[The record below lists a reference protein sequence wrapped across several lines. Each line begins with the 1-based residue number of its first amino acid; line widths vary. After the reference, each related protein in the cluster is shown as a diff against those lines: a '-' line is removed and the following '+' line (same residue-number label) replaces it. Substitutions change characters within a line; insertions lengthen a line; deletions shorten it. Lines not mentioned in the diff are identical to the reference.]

1 MLWHGWLPCF
11 EVNSRLQKRILN
23 SGGIL
28 GCALSHSTRSYMQE
42 ENRTLHQNPVWPP
55 VDLASV
61 QRRFYGQ
68 PPPRFCTNAR
78 TPRPDFTARISQKVI
93 PTTRGGAPPGCA
105 KPEARRAP
113 PFSGG
118 ALRAAA
124 EFQAPRG
131 DGVGVKGPVRTANL
145 QALTNSRC
153 YLGNTWVN
161 LRHSLQRSY
170 SETSVLDC
178 FEWNKGFPRSMKAWP
193 PGVK

>member
-42 ENRTLHQNPVWPP
+42 ENRASAPEPG
-55 VDLASV
+55 LAAGRPR
-61 QRRFYGQ
+61 QCPAPILRA

-78 TPRPDFTARISQKVI
+78 TPRPDFTARISQKGK
-93 PTTRGGAPPGCA
+93 PTTCGGAPPGCA

-124 EFQAPRG
+124 ESGPHGGTEGGQEARADRQPPSPYELALLPREHLGQA
-131 DGVGVKGPVRTANL
+131 A
-145 QALTNSRC
+145 AL
-153 YLGNTWVN
+153 VPK
-161 LRHSLQRSY
+161 
-170 SETSVLDC
+170 SV
-178 FEWNKGFPRSMKAWP
+178 F
-193 PGVK
+193 